1 MATYT
6 GSFEVQRFQ
15 LEWEPIGTSLV
26 DEDVRV
32 CTFHCIKLVGGAPTP
47 SWDPA
52 DFVAMDNAFTTWWTA
67 VKPFCTASIQ
77 WSHIKAY
84 RAGPNVL
91 PPQTPTYS
99 VPKTLPGT
107 DATNAAL
114 PPQVALSV
122 TEKAGGKKNWG
133 RFYLPALGT
142 GAATT
147 AITTVDGR
155 PSTAFITGVINA
167 TDSLY
172 EAARIALTP
181 FVIYHPKLDAN
192 RPTGNP
198 PAPSNLPE
206 RPAEAVTV
214 EQLQVD
220 DVFDIIRR
228 RRWEQVTL
236 REQRA
241 VGP

>member
-1 MATYT
+1 MAVYT

-15 LEWEPIGTSLV
+15 LEWSPIGTSLAN
-26 DEDVRV
+26 EDVRV
-32 CTFHCIKLVGGAPTP
+32 CTFHAIKLVGGSPTP

-52 DFVAMDNAFTTWWTA
+52 DFVAMDNAFTSWWTA
-67 VKPFCTASIQ
+67 IHGYCVGTIS
-77 WSHIKAY
+77 WTGIKAY

-91 PPQTPTYS
+91 PPQVPTYEATKS
-99 VPKTLPGT
+99 VPGSSTFG
-107 DATNAAL
+107 AL

-122 TEKAGGKKNWG
+122 TEKAGAKKNWG
-133 RFYLPALGT
+133 RFYIPGLALEGT
-142 GAATT
+142 GGPTST
-147 AITTVDGR
+147 ADGR
-155 PSTAFITGVINA
+155 PSTPLLTAMINA
-167 TDSLY
+167 TDTLY
-172 EAARIALTP
+172 EAARIALVP

-198 PAPSNLPE
+198 PQPSNLPE

-214 EQLQVD
+214 DQLQID

-228 RRWEQVTL
+228 RRWETVTL